1 MDNSTFSHNPSM
13 RSGSAATASPVA
25 AEQAAEQTAASMA
38 HWAAVDSARHSLQRA
53 RHVAHEA
60 VDRLTTGASDLVDR
74 LESKTAG
81 WGDMPQK
88 AWSYSRSTIQDRP
101 VQSLLVAL
109 AAGYVVARLLDL
121 RSRH

>member
-13 RSGSAATASPVA
+13 RSGSAASASPLA

-53 RHVAHEA
+53 RHAAHEA
-60 VDRLTTGASDLVDR
+60 VDRLTTGANDLVDR

-81 WGDMPQK
+81 WGDAPQK
-88 AWSYSRSTIQDRP
+88 AWSYSRSTVRERP

-109 AAGYVVARLLDL
+109 AAGYVVARLLSL
-121 RSRH
+121 RRGN